1 MNKITDIKP
10 QVKNPTRCNV
20 YLDNAFYCGLELETV
35 MRYRLKAGDDIEKER
50 LDEIQSD
57 SETARAFDKA
67 LSFISLSKKTKKQV
81 RDYLT
86 KKGYTDKTIDR
97 ALEKMQ
103 SYAFIDD
110 EDYARDY
117 ARSVAANKGKRLIA
131 LELKRKGVSDA
142 DASAAL
148 DELGDELPSA
158 TAVAEKYAKNKE
170 KNRENLLKC
179 YKYLL
184 SKGFSYDTAKQ
195 AADEIFRYEDDN
207 F

>member
-86 KKGYTDKTIDR
+86 KKGYTDRTIDR

-117 ARSVAANKGKRLIA
+117 ARSVSANKGKRLIA

-142 DASAAL
+142 DTSAAL

>member
-117 ARSVAANKGKRLIA
+117 ARSVSANKGKRLIA

-148 DELGDELPSA
+148 DEFGDELPSA

>member
-67 LSFISLSKKTKKQV
+67 LSFISLSKKTKNQV

-117 ARSVAANKGKRLIA
+117 ARSVSANKGKRLIA

-158 TAVAEKYAKNKE
+158 TAVAENYAKNNE
-170 KNRENLLKC
+170 KTRENLLKC

>member
-103 SYAFIDD
+103 SYAFVDD

-117 ARSVAANKGKRLIA
+117 ARSVSANKGKRLIA

-148 DELGDELPSA
+148 DEFGDELPSA

>member
-86 KKGYTDKTIDR
+86 KKGYTDKTIDS

-117 ARSVAANKGKRLIA
+117 ARGVSANKGKRLIA
-131 LELKRKGVSDA
+131 LELKRKGVSDV

>member
-103 SYAFIDD
+103 SYAFVDD

-117 ARSVAANKGKRLIA
+117 TRSVSANKGKRLIA

>member
-86 KKGYTDKTIDR
+86 KKGYTDKTIDS

-117 ARSVAANKGKRLIA
+117 ARSVSANKGKRLIA

-142 DASAAL
+142 DADAAL

-158 TAVAEKYAKNKE
+158 TAVAAKYAKNKE
-170 KNRENLLKC
+170 NTRENLLKC

>member
-86 KKGYTDKTIDR
+86 KKGYTDKTIDS

-103 SYAFIDD
+103 SYAFVDD

-117 ARSVAANKGKRLIA
+117 ARSVSANKGKRLIA

-170 KNRENLLKC
+170 KTRENLLKC

>member
-81 RDYLT
+81 GDYLT

-117 ARSVAANKGKRLIA
+117 ARSVSANKGKRLIA

>member
-86 KKGYTDKTIDR
+86 KKGYTDKTIDC

-117 ARSVAANKGKRLIA
+117 ARSVSANKGKRLIA

-148 DELGDELPSA
+148 DEFGDELPSA
-158 TAVAEKYAKNKE
+158 TAVAEKYAKNKK

-195 AADEIFRYEDDN
+195 AADEIFKYEDDN

>member
-35 MRYRLKAGDDIEKER
+35 MRFRLKAGDDIEKER

-170 KNRENLLKC
+170 KNCENLLKC

>member
-67 LSFISLSKKTKKQV
+67 LLFISLSKKTKKQV

-117 ARSVAANKGKRLIA
+117 ARSVSANKGKRLIA